1 MANII
6 EAEGNS
12 IAANMISKAV
22 KENGKAMIELRKI
35 EAAIEISKN
44 LQASQNV
51 GFIPFSSNMLLNLN
65 KWITNVN

>member
-65 KWITNVN
+65 K